1 MNQNDKVSLGCG
13 TLILIVL
20 IVMIFGNMGSQNLEP
35 QIHSLRKSIQEL
47 ELKIGNLENKID
59 QQMQNIEALRQEI
72 RKGRLEAGQ

>member
-35 QIHSLRKSIQEL
+35 QIHSLKNSIQDL
-47 ELKIGNLENKID
+47 ERTTGKLENKID
-59 QQMQNIEALRQEI
+59 QQTQHIEALRREI
-72 RKGRLEAGQ
+72 RRGRPEAGQ